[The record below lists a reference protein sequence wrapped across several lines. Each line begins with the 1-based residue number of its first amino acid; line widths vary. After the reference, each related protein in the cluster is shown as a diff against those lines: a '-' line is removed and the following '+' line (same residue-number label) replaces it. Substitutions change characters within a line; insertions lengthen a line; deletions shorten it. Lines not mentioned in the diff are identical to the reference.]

1 MNIRKASL
9 GIFLLVFCLMGITPK
24 ADGFSVGQ
32 IIDGSLLTDEKEA
45 FDMKE
50 LVPESPFDQE
60 IIPFGTYLSNGTARI
75 TDQGN
80 GVVDI
85 SGETYC
91 YKVSDEVFV
100 KLYLQKLSNGGW
112 STIKMHS
119 NTAYN
124 TYVAY
129 AGVSFSVPKGHY
141 YRVKGTHYAKKNG
154 VTESTTTCTS
164 GVYIN

>member
-9 GIFLLVFCLMGITPK
+9 GIFFLMLCLFGVTPK
-24 ADGFSVGQ
+24 ASDFSVGQ
-32 IIDGSLLTDEKEA
+32 MIDGSLLTNEKES
-45 FDMKE
+45 FDTKE
-50 LVPESPFDQE
+50 LIFENPLYQVVVPY
-60 IIPFGTYLSNGTARI
+60 GTYLSNGTARI

-80 GVVDI
+80 GVVNI

-91 YKVSDEVFV
+91 YRVSDEVFI

-124 TYVAY
+124 TYVVY
-129 AGVSFSVPKGHY
+129 AGVSFSVPKGYY
-141 YRVKGTHYAKKNG
+141 YRVKGTHYAKKSG

-164 GVYIN
+164 GIYIG